1 MDGLCDGGLHEI
13 DIAHN
18 LRRKSVPQVLMELS
32 VFQIVCKD
40 NDNQVLMELSIFK
53 LSAKSGVDGTFQ
65 FSRISG

>member
-32 VFQIVCKD
+32 VFQVVCED
-40 NDNQVLMELSIFK
+40 CNNQVLMKLSIFQVVCK
-53 LSAKSGVDGTFQ
+53 
-65 FSRISG
+65 ISC

>member
-32 VFQIVCKD
+32 VFQVVCKD
-40 NDNQVLMELSIFK
+40 FDNQVLMELSVF
-53 LSAKSGVDGTFQ
+53 
-65 FSRISG
+65 